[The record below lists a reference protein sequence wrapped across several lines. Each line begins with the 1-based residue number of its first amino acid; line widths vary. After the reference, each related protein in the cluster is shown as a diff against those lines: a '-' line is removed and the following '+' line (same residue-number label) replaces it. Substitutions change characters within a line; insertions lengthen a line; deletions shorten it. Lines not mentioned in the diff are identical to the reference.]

1 VDAGDIGERSDAV
14 LRTAGRGH
22 DGSGASPAF
31 RRKPISRIIESP
43 AGADRELAMMWTL
56 ADAIARRRSTIWF
69 LLFAITTAVLAS
81 AQIAAE
87 ESYPSRPI
95 RLIIPFPPGGPTDV
109 MGRLISSALSNE
121 LGQQVYVDNRP
132 GAGSTLAG
140 KIAANAEPDGYT
152 LLLGSA
158 ATLAIGPTLYRD
170 VEYDPKRFVP
180 VAMVAEVPYVMV
192 ASPKA
197 PVASVRELIAYAKAH
212 PGKLNFGVPNGAP
225 PHMLAAWF
233 KSLTDIDV
241 VLVTYRGGA
250 NVLTDLLGGQID
262 LAVETC
268 SILLPQL
275 RDGKLRPLGTPS
287 PKRLTDLPDVPT
299 MAENGVPGFT
309 ASSWT
314 GIVAPPG
321 TSTAIVD
328 KLNRATNA
336 ALKNPATQGKLK
348 PLEAQAMF
356 GTPADYAD
364 FLVSEL
370 PKWITMAKL
379 SGATTE

>member
-1 VDAGDIGERSDAV
+1 MICASVLAG
-14 LRTAGRGH
+14 
-22 DGSGASPAF
+22 GAWAQTYPDRPVTMLVAF
-31 RRKPISRIIESP
+31 PP
-43 AGADRELAMMWTL
+43 GGAD
-56 ADAIARRRSTIWF
+56 DAIARIIHDPMQEA
-69 LLFAITTAVLAS
+69 LGQPIVIENIGGAGGM
-81 AQIAAE
+81 IAA
-87 ESYPSRPI
+87 
-95 RLIIPFPPGGPTDV
+95 
-109 MGRLISSALSNE
+109 A
-121 LGQQVYVDNRP
+121 
-132 GAGSTLAG
+132 
-140 KIAANAEPDGYT
+140 KAAHAEPDGYT

-170 VEYDPKRFVP
+170 IEYDPKRFEP

-197 PVASVRELIAYAKAH
+197 PIANFAELIAYAKAH

-233 KSLTDIDV
+233 KSLTNIDV

-250 NVLTDLLGGQID
+250 NVLSDLLGGQID

-275 RDGKLRPLGTPS
+275 REGKLRPLGTPS
-287 PKRLTDLPDVPT
+287 PKRLDVLPDVPA
-299 MAENGVPGFT
+299 MAENGVPGFI

-321 TSTAIVD
+321 TPKQIID

-336 ALKNPATQGKLK
+336 ALKDPATQAKLK

-356 GTPADYAD
+356 GTPANYAD

-370 PKWITMAKL
+370 PKWTAMAKL
-379 SGATTE
+379 SGAAAE

>member
-1 VDAGDIGERSDAV
+1 
-14 LRTAGRGH
+14 
-22 DGSGASPAF
+22 
-31 RRKPISRIIESP
+31 
-43 AGADRELAMMWTL
+43 MMWTL

-81 AQIAAE
+81 AQIAAG

-95 RLIIPFPPGGPTDV
+95 RLIVPFPPGGPTDV
-109 MGRLISSALSNE
+109 MGRLISQALSNE

-170 VEYDPKRFVP
+170 AEYDPKRFVP

-197 PVASVRELIAYAKAH
+197 PVASVSELIAYAKAH

-321 TSTAIVD
+321 TSKQIID

-336 ALKNPATQGKLK
+336 ALKDPATQAKLK

-370 PKWITMAKL
+370 PKWIAMAKL
-379 SGATTE
+379 SGATAE

>member
-1 VDAGDIGERSDAV
+1 MIQTTAKAIAQRCLMVAPVLLLAVATAGLMSG
-14 LRTAGRGH
+14 RTA
-22 DGSGASPAF
+22 
-31 RRKPISRIIESP
+31 I
-43 AGADRELAMMWTL
+43 ADEP
-56 ADAIARRRSTIWF
+56 
-69 LLFAITTAVLAS
+69 
-81 AQIAAE
+81 
-87 ESYPSRPI
+87 YPSRAI
-95 RLIIPFPPGGPTDV
+95 RMIVPFPPGGPTDV
-109 MGRLISSALSNE
+109 MGRLISQALSDQ

-140 KIAANAEPDGYT
+140 KIAVNAEPDGYT

-170 VEYDPKRFVP
+170 AEYDPKRFVP
-180 VAMVAEVPYVMV
+180 VAMVADVPYVMV

-197 PVASVRELIAYAKAH
+197 PVGSVGELIAYARAH

-233 KSLTDIDV
+233 KNLTDINV

-250 NVLTDLLGGQID
+250 NVLADLLGGQID

-275 RDGKLRPLGTPS
+275 REGKLRPLGTPS
-287 PKRLTDLPDVPT
+287 PKRLDVLPDVPT
-299 MAENGVPGFT
+299 MAENGVPGFL

-321 TSTAIVD
+321 TPKTIVD
-328 KLNRATNA
+328 KLNRATNI
-336 ALKNPATQGKLK
+336 ALALPATQAKLK

-356 GTPADYAD
+356 GSPQDYAD
-364 FLVSEL
+364 FLVNEL
-370 PKWITMAKL
+370 PKWTSMAKL
-379 SGATTE
+379 SGAAAE

>member
-1 VDAGDIGERSDAV
+1 MRNLIARSLSIAAHV
-14 LRTAGRGH
+14 FAFALLA
-22 DGSGASPAF
+22 ALAYPA
-31 RRKPISRIIESP
+31 
-43 AGADRELAMMWTL
+43 AA
-56 ADAIARRRSTIWF
+56 ADA
-69 LLFAITTAVLAS
+69 
-81 AQIAAE
+81 
-87 ESYPSRPI
+87 YPTRPI
-95 RLIIPFPPGGPTDV
+95 RLIVPFPPGGPTDI
-109 MGRLISSALSNE
+109 MGRLISQALSDV

-140 KIAANAEPDGYT
+140 KIAASAEPDGYT

-170 VEYDPKRFVP
+170 AEYDPKSFVP
-180 VAMVAEVPYVMV
+180 IALVAEVPYVMV

-197 PVASVRELIAYAKAH
+197 PVGSVGELVAYAKAH

-233 KSLTDIDV
+233 KDLTKTDF

-250 NVLTDLLGGQID
+250 NVLSDLMGGQID

-268 SILLPQL
+268 SIVLPHL
-275 RDGKLRPLGTPS
+275 RGGAIRPLGTPS
-287 PKRLTDLPDVPT
+287 PKRLADLPDVPT
-299 MAENGVPGFT
+299 MAEVGVPGFI

-321 TSTAIVD
+321 IPKQIVD
-328 KLNRATNA
+328 KLNHAANA
-336 ALKNPATQGKLK
+336 ALARPGTQAKLK

-356 GTPADYAD
+356 GSPQDYAD
-364 FLVSEL
+364 FLVAEL
-370 PKWITMAKL
+370 PKWIAMAKL
-379 SGATTE
+379 SGASTE

>member
-1 VDAGDIGERSDAV
+1 
-14 LRTAGRGH
+14 
-22 DGSGASPAF
+22 
-31 RRKPISRIIESP
+31 
-43 AGADRELAMMWTL
+43 MMQTR
-56 ADAIARRRSTIWF
+56 AKAIARRRSTTSF
-69 LLFAITTAVLAS
+69 LLFVIATAVLAS
-81 AQIAAE
+81 AQIAAAE
-87 ESYPSRPI
+87 DTYPNRPI
-95 RLIIPFPPGGPTDV
+95 RLIVPFPPGGPTDV
-109 MGRLISSALSNE
+109 MGRLIGQALSNE

-170 VEYDPKRFVP
+170 AEYDPKRFVP

-197 PVASVRELIAYAKAH
+197 PVASIAELITYARAH

-233 KSLTDIDV
+233 KSLTDINV

-250 NVLTDLLGGQID
+250 NVLADLLGGQID

-275 RDGKLRPLGTPS
+275 HDGKLRPLGSLS
-287 PKRLTDLPDVPT
+287 PRRLDVLPDVPT
-299 MAENGVPGFT
+299 MAENGVGSFM

-321 TSTAIVD
+321 TSKAIVD

-336 ALKNPATQGKLK
+336 ALALPATQAKLK

-356 GTPADYAD
+356 GSPSDYAD

-370 PKWITMAKL
+370 PKWIAMAKL
-379 SGATTE
+379 SGATAE

>member
-1 VDAGDIGERSDAV
+1 
-14 LRTAGRGH
+14 
-22 DGSGASPAF
+22 
-31 RRKPISRIIESP
+31 
-43 AGADRELAMMWTL
+43 M
-56 ADAIARRRSTIWF
+56 
-69 LLFAITTAVLAS
+69 TT
-81 AQIAAE
+81 
-87 ESYPSRPI
+87 
-95 RLIIPFPPGGPTDV
+95 
-109 MGRLISSALSNE
+109 
-121 LGQQVYVDNRP
+121 
-132 GAGSTLAG
+132 
-140 KIAANAEPDGYT
+140 
-152 LLLGSA
+152 
-158 ATLAIGPTLYRD
+158 
-170 VEYDPKRFVP
+170 RFEP

-197 PVASVRELIAYAKAH
+197 PVASFAELIAYAKAH

-233 KSLTDIDV
+233 KSLTNIDV

-250 NVLTDLLGGQID
+250 NVLSDLLGGQID

-287 PKRLTDLPDVPT
+287 PKRLDALPDVPT

-321 TSTAIVD
+321 TPKPIID
-328 KLNRATNA
+328 KLNRATNT
-336 ALKNPATQGKLK
+336 ALKAPATQAKLK

-364 FLVSEL
+364 FLISEL
-370 PKWITMAKL
+370 PKWTAMAKL
-379 SGATTE
+379 SGAATE

>member
-1 VDAGDIGERSDAV
+1 MV
-14 LRTAGRGH
+14 
-22 DGSGASPAF
+22 
-31 RRKPISRIIESP
+31 
-43 AGADRELAMMWTL
+43 AMMAKKFAQRL
-56 ADAIARRRSTIWF
+56 ATACFVLLVAGIVLLAHALRAHAEDA
-69 LLFAITTAVLAS
+69 
-81 AQIAAE
+81 
-87 ESYPSRPI
+87 YPSRPI
-95 RLIIPFPPGGPTDV
+95 RMIVPFPPGGPTDV
-109 MGRLISSALSNE
+109 MGRLISQGLSDQ

-140 KIAANAEPDGYT
+140 KIAVNAEPDGYT

-170 VEYDPKRFVP
+170 ADYDPTRLVP
-180 VAMVAEVPYVMV
+180 VAMVADVPYVMV

-197 PVASVRELIAYAKAH
+197 PVASVPELIAYAHAH

-233 KSLTDIDV
+233 KSLTGIDV

-250 NVLTDLLGGQID
+250 NVLSDLLGGQID

-275 RDGKLRPLGTPS
+275 RERKLRPLATPS
-287 PKRLTDLPDVPT
+287 PKRLEDLPDVPT
-299 MAENGVPGFT
+299 MAESGVPNFL

-321 TSTAIVD
+321 TSQAIVGE
-328 KLNRATNA
+328 LNRATNA
-336 ALKNPATQGKLK
+336 ALGQPETQAKLK
-348 PLEAQAMF
+348 KLGADPMF

-364 FLVSEL
+364 FLKAEL
-370 PKWITMAKL
+370 PKWISMAKL
-379 SGATTE
+379 SGAAAE

>member
-1 VDAGDIGERSDAV
+1 MPMIANA
-14 LRTAGRGH
+14 
-22 DGSGASPAF
+22 
-31 RRKPISRIIESP
+31 
-43 AGADRELAMMWTL
+43 LAQRHVTC
-56 ADAIARRRSTIWF
+56 
-69 LLFAITTAVLAS
+69 VLALLVAGMTLVAS
-81 AQIAAE
+81 ARSAAAE
-87 ESYPSRPI
+87 APYPTRPI
-95 RLIIPFPPGGPTDV
+95 RLIVPFPPGGPTDV
-109 MGRLISSALSNE
+109 MGRLISQALSE
-121 LGQQVYVDNRP
+121 RLGQQVYVENRP

-170 VEYDPKRFVP
+170 AEYDPKAFVP
-180 VAMVAEVPYVMV
+180 VAMVADVPYVMV

-197 PVASVRELIAYAKAH
+197 PIASIAELIAYAKAH

-233 KSLTDIDV
+233 KSLTGIDV

-250 NVLTDLLGGQID
+250 NVLSDLLGGQID

-287 PKRLTDLPDVPT
+287 PKRLADLPDVPT
-299 MAENGVPGFT
+299 MAENGVPGYV

-321 TSTAIVD
+321 TSETIVD
-328 KLNRATNA
+328 KLNRATNV
-336 ALKNPATQGKLK
+336 ALKDPATQAKLK

-356 GTPADYAD
+356 GTPADYAE
-364 FLVSEL
+364 FLKTEL
-370 PKWITMAKL
+370 PKWINMAKL
-379 SGATTE
+379 SGAAAD

>member
-1 VDAGDIGERSDAV
+1 MMQMLTQTIAKRCLTPALLLLAVMAAV
-14 LRTAGRGH
+14 L
-22 DGSGASPAF
+22 SPQL
-31 RRKPISRIIESP
+31 
-43 AGADRELAMMWTL
+43 G
-56 ADAIARRRSTIWF
+56 
-69 LLFAITTAVLAS
+69 
-81 AQIAAE
+81 AAE
-87 ESYPSRPI
+87 EVYPNRPI
-95 RLIIPFPPGGPTDV
+95 RMIVPFPPGGPTDV
-109 MGRLISSALSNE
+109 MGRLISQGLSDQ

-140 KIAANAEPDGYT
+140 KIAATAEPDGYT

-170 VEYDPKRFVP
+170 AEYDPERFVP
-180 VAMVAEVPYVMV
+180 VAMVADVPYVMV

-197 PVASVRELIAYAKAH
+197 PVGSVAELIAYAKGH

-233 KSLTDIDV
+233 KTLTDINV

-287 PKRLTDLPDVPT
+287 PKRLADLPEVPT
-299 MAENGVPGFT
+299 MAENGVPNFT

-314 GIVAPPG
+314 GIVGPPG
-321 TSTAIVD
+321 TPKPIVE

-336 ALKNPATQGKLK
+336 ALALSAMQAKLK
-348 PLEAQAMF
+348 TLEAQAMF
-356 GTPADYAD
+356 SSPADYTD
-364 FLVSEL
+364 FLKSEL
-370 PKWITMAKL
+370 PKWINMAKL
-379 SGATTE
+379 SGAAVE

>member
-1 VDAGDIGERSDAV
+1 VFLAV
-14 LRTAGRGH
+14 ATAGM
-22 DGSGASPAF
+22 A
-31 RRKPISRIIESP
+31 
-43 AGADRELAMMWTL
+43 T
-56 ADAIARRRSTIWF
+56 
-69 LLFAITTAVLAS
+69 
-81 AQIAAE
+81 AQIASAE
-87 ESYPSRPI
+87 ETYPSRPI
-95 RLIIPFPPGGPTDV
+95 RLIVPFPPGGPTDV
-109 MGRLISSALSNE
+109 MGRLISQGLSDQ

-132 GAGSTLAG
+132 GAGSTLAA

-158 ATLAIGPTLYRD
+158 ATQAIGPTLYRD
-170 VEYDPKRFVP
+170 AEYDPKRFEP

-197 PVASVRELIAYAKAH
+197 PIANFAELIAYAKAH

-233 KSLTDIDV
+233 KSLTNIDV

-250 NVLTDLLGGQID
+250 NVLSDLLGGQID

-275 RDGKLRPLGTPS
+275 REGKLRPLGTPS
-287 PKRLTDLPDVPT
+287 PQRLDVLPDVPT
-299 MAENGVPGFT
+299 MAENGVPDFI

-321 TSTAIVD
+321 TPKPIID

-336 ALKNPATQGKLK
+336 ALALPVTQAKLK

-356 GTPADYAD
+356 GTPTDYSD
-364 FLVSEL
+364 FLVCRNGSRWRNCRARVRSDPIQRTHAIQVPPL
-370 PKWITMAKL
+370 TKTTAPCRTGARRRRCRGRWMCALVCRPRSRPDPRPMA
-379 SGATTE
+379 

>member
-1 VDAGDIGERSDAV
+1 MMSFGGGGPGAAV
-14 LRTAGRGH
+14 MQML
-22 DGSGASPAF
+22 
-31 RRKPISRIIESP
+31 
-43 AGADRELAMMWTL
+43 
-56 ADAIARRRSTIWF
+56 AIAVGAQRLRF
-69 LLFAITTAVLAS
+69 LLLAVATSVLAS
-81 AQIAAE
+81 TQIAAAE
-87 ESYPSRPI
+87 ETYPNRPV
-95 RLIIPFPPGGPTDV
+95 RLIVPFPPGGPTDV
-109 MGRLISSALSNE
+109 MGRLISQALSGR

-170 VEYDPKRFVP
+170 VEYDPKRFEP

-197 PVASVRELIAYAKAH
+197 PVASFAELIAYAKAH

-250 NVLTDLLGGQID
+250 NVLSDLLGGQVD

-287 PKRLTDLPDVPT
+287 PKRLDVLPDVPT
-299 MAENGVPGFT
+299 MAENGVPGFI

-321 TSTAIVD
+321 TSKQIID
-328 KLNRATNA
+328 KLNRTTNA
-336 ALKNPATQGKLK
+336 ALKDPATQAKLK

-356 GTPADYAD
+356 GTPADYAN

-370 PKWITMAKL
+370 PKWTAMAKL
-379 SGATTE
+379 SGAAAE

>member
-1 VDAGDIGERSDAV
+1 MV
-14 LRTAGRGH
+14 
-22 DGSGASPAF
+22 
-31 RRKPISRIIESP
+31 
-43 AGADRELAMMWTL
+43 AMMPKRFARRL
-56 ADAIARRRSTIWF
+56 ATACFVLVAAIA
-69 LLFAITTAVLAS
+69 LL
-81 AQIAAE
+81 AQAPGAAAE
-87 ESYPSRPI
+87 DVYPSRPI
-95 RLIIPFPPGGPTDV
+95 RMIVPFPPGGPTDV
-109 MGRLISSALSNE
+109 MGRLISLALSDQ

-140 KIAANAEPDGYT
+140 KTAINAEPDGYT

-170 VEYDPKRFVP
+170 AEYDPTRFVP
-180 VAMVAEVPYVMV
+180 VAMVADVPYVMV

-197 PVASVRELIAYAKAH
+197 PVASVPELIAYAHAH

-250 NVLTDLLGGQID
+250 NVLSDLLGGQID

-275 RDGKLRPLGTPS
+275 REGKLRPLGTPS
-287 PKRLTDLPDVPT
+287 PKRLEELPDVPT
-299 MAENGVPGFT
+299 MAESGVPDFV

-321 TSTAIVD
+321 TSQAIVD

-336 ALKNPATQGKLK
+336 ALALPATQAKLK
-348 PLEAQAMF
+348 VLEAQAMF

-364 FLVSEL
+364 FLKTEL
-370 PKWITMAKL
+370 PKWISMAKL
-379 SGATTE
+379 SGAAAE